1 MKQSFSVSFYRL
13 KLLKR
18 GNKALSANK
27 LWFYKTH
34 RSLVANWT
42 IVYSH
47 IDLYYRLL
55 WAFSIV
61 APTLW
66 RQETALLVNCVN
78 SLYTIVH
85 EAILVCWWT
94 EASSVHNTTQ
104 LHLTTYLFSSAWVSD
119 IGIQI
124 VYALAVACTRWIS
137 SERRASD
144 VPSQT
149 NTHSTTR
156 EKVSDG
162 AS

>member
-1 MKQSFSVSFYRL
+1 MANNHNSIASMKQSFSVSFYHP

-18 GNKALSANK
+18 RNKALSANK
-27 LWFYKTH
+27 LCSYKTR

-47 IDLYYRLL
+47 PHLYYRLL

-85 EAILVCWWT
+85 DAILLC
-94 EASSVHNTTQ
+94 
-104 LHLTTYLFSSAWVSD
+104 
-119 IGIQI
+119 
-124 VYALAVACTRWIS
+124 
-137 SERRASD
+137 
-144 VPSQT
+144 
-149 NTHSTTR
+149 
-156 EKVSDG
+156 
-162 AS
+162 